1 MQLHQSA
8 THTGNRMTHRRGLLT
23 AGRAMLAS
31 HVLTIASAAIAS
43 ETTNGIVFGWGSNN
57 YGKITPPVGLSD
69 VTSIASGAE
78 HTLALTKSGTVIA
91 WGYNGFGQCLGTNS
105 SGSRITATPTGQSV
119 QLAGVVLN
127 GVVAVAGGYYHSV
140 ALKSSGSVVAWG
152 YNGSGECLGTDAN
165 GNVLN
170 TSNPNGQPVQIGGA
184 PLTGVSAIST
194 RNFFTLAL
202 KSNGQAVAWGDNGWN
217 QSTVPNSCVTAVSS
231 LAAGHS
237 HATAIMDDGTVI
249 CWGNNNYGQCLGTD
263 TSGNRLTSTPTG
275 QRVRLAGVT
284 LTGVAKIAA
293 GDDFTLALKSDGTV
307 VGWGNN
313 GSGQCLGTQ
322 ADGGP
327 NTITPNGQPV
337 AFSGSTLSGVMQID
351 CGGSHSVARMR
362 NGTAIAWG
370 SNGNGQCLG
379 TSSANG
385 GTPITSTPSGQP
397 AKLLGQVL
405 SNISQVCAGNANTIA
420 LKPFRDCQGNGVD
433 DFFDIRDFGAAD
445 LNFDGVPDVCQGA
458 ISYDI
463 TSPTLGVPTAN
474 VAATFTFNNL
484 VMPDNF
490 ADVPVTIT
498 ARGDFD
504 AASEYL
510 TVKIN
515 GVTLQRVFETGG
527 VNCSVGN
534 NTAVVTIPFATFA
547 AAVPSGQI
555 SVSLLPSPA
564 VTASECSDGFMTV
577 QMKYMGIG
585 PTSDCNYNGLLDT
598 RDIGANPFL
607 DCDGSGHLDAC
618 ELADN
623 PLLDCNLNGRLDSC
637 DIAAGSPDDDGDTH
651 PDSCQYAKGDLDLN
665 AYIDNG
671 DVAILMLYFGEVGT
685 SFGDLDGTQTIDT
698 GDIAILLMNFG
709 PVYWP

>member
-1 MQLHQSA
+1 ML
-8 THTGNRMTHRRGLLT
+8 HRRDSLS
-23 AGRAMLAS
+23 AGRVLLAS
-31 HVLTIASAAIAS
+31 QILILASAAMAS
-43 ETTNGIVFGWGSNN
+43 ETTNGIVFGWGENG
-57 YGKITPPVGLSD
+57 YGQSTPPVGLSN
-69 VTSIASGAE
+69 VTRIASGIQ
-78 HTLALTKSGTVIA
+78 HTLALTSSGTVIG
-91 WGYNGFGQCLGTNS
+91 WGYNGNGQCLGTNA
-105 SGSRITATPTGQSV
+105 SGVRLTSAPAGQPA
-119 QLAGVVLN
+119 QLAGVVLS
-127 GVVAVAGGYYHSV
+127 GVIDVAGGAAHTA
-140 ALKSSGSVVAWG
+140 ALKSNGSVVAWG
-152 YNGSGECLGTDAN
+152 YNSYGQCLGT
-165 GNVLN
+165 
-170 TSNPNGQPVQIGGA
+170 NPNGDALNSDTPNGELVKLAGVTLSSVSTLGA
-184 PLTGVSAIST
+184 GY
-194 RNFFTLAL
+194 NFTLAA
-202 KSNGQAVAWGDNGWN
+202 KTNGQVVAWGQNNSG
-217 QSTVPNSCVTAVSS
+217 QCTVPASCSSGVTAIE
-231 LAAGHS
+231 AGFE
-237 HATAIMDDGTVI
+237 HAVAIKDDGSVVA
-249 CWGNNNYGQCLGTD
+249 WGRNYYGQCLGTD
-263 TSGNRLTSTPTG
+263 SSGGQLTSAPMG
-275 QRVRLAGVT
+275 QRVQLAGRT
-284 LTGVAKIAA
+284 LTGVAQVAA
-293 GDDFTLALKSDGTV
+293 GNDFTLALKSDGTV
-307 VGWGNN
+307 VGWGYN
-313 GSGQCLGTQ
+313 SYGQCLGTRT
-322 ADGGP
+322 DGYP
-327 NTITPNGQPV
+327 NASTPNGQPV
-337 AFSGSTLSGVMQID
+337 SFGGIPLSGVIQVD
-351 CGGSHSVARMR
+351 CGAAHSVALLR
-362 NGTAIAWG
+362 NGTAVAWG
-370 SNGNGQCLG
+370 YNGYGQCLG
-379 TSSANG
+379 TSAMNG
-385 GTPITSTPSGQP
+385 GTPIGGIASGQP
-397 AKLLGQVL
+397 ARLLGQVL
-405 SNISQVCAGNANTIA
+405 SGITQVCAGNVNTIA

-484 VMPDNF
+484 VVPDNF

-555 SVSLLPSPA
+555 SISLLPSPA

-585 PTSDCNYNGLLDT
+585 PTSDCNQNGLLDT
-598 RDIGANPFL
+598 RDIGANPSL

-623 PLLDCNLNGRLDSC
+623 PLLDCNQNGRLDSC

-651 PDSCQYAKGDLDLN
+651 PDSCQYEKGDLDLN

-671 DVAILMLYFGEVGT
+671 DVAILMLYFGEVGS

-698 GDIAILLMNFG
+698 GDVAILLMNFG